1 MWYKNQNGD
10 SVKPEAVDSASSKRW
25 AYIRKD
31 FLLVEATEE
40 MPEHWEWQE
49 MKIPKEAL
57 AIYEQTVGN
66 TEGVD
71 MLTEC
76 VLEMSEIIYGE

>member
-1 MWYKNQNGD
+1 MWYRNQNGD
-10 SVKPEAVDSASSKRW
+10 SVKPDAVDFASSKRW

-57 AIYEQTVGN
+57 TIYEQTVGN

-76 VLEMSEIIYGE
+76 VLEMSEIIYA